1 MATYQRGKYW
11 WYRFRFAGERIDEPT
26 KSTSR
31 TVAKEAER
39 QHRRALEAG
48 YNNFKEVRQNR
59 VRILE
64 EIIDEYLTGY
74 RLRYRSASFAE
85 YALGHVSRL
94 LGTKIVADITEVS
107 VLRYQED
114 RLREK
119 AAPKSINEEVR
130 FLLKMLGDPGEV
142 IRAHLKK
149 TSSSS
154 WPFTKASA
162 KPTTRRNGESRS
174 QSKEFTQSPHV
185 SSLHAGAQRRAARY
199 RDQDPYLGPDQL
211 RREYGPGRQSQKR
224 SRRRANRSAEPEV
237 YQALIDHRAWYRKRF
252 GEIRDE
258 WYVFPWGKPRPSDP
272 TRHIT
277 SFKKAWNTTREK
289 AKVKGRWHDNRHTLI
304 TELAESGAGD
314 ETIMEIAGHVDRQ
327 MLRHYSHIRMKAK
340 REAVE
345 SVIDLSKGKLSIGFC
360 LESRLLRVATG
371 GGTGRID
378 RDLDLGLASRSVR
391 PRLFSHKEN
400 SMESFLNEIQVS
412 EKIQVSLACLRRWRL
427 RGEGPQYVKVGPLVR
442 YRPEAIEQWVDA
454 LPTGGNGRKPR
465 SVHAQGATGLPRT
478 A

>member
-39 QHRRALEAG
+39 QHRKTLEAG

-85 YALGHVSRL
+85 YALGHVGRL
-94 LGTKIVADITEVS
+94 LGTRLVADITDTS
-107 VLRYQED
+107 VLHYQED

-149 TSSSS
+149 TKQLKLTVHKNIGKAFDSEETESLAAKAKSS
-154 WPFTKASA
+154 
-162 KPTTRRNGESRS
+162 
-174 QSKEFTQSPHV
+174 QSPHMYPAFMLARNGGLRDTEIKTLTWGRINLGAKTV
-185 SSLHAGAQRRAARY
+185 QVGRAKSEAG
-199 RDQDPYLGPDQL
+199 
-211 RREYGPGRQSQKR
+211 EGRIVPLNS
-224 SRRRANRSAEPEV
+224 EV
-237 YQALIDHRAWYRKRF
+237 YQAIIEHRVWYRKRF
-252 GEIRDE
+252 GEICDE

-277 SFKKAWNTTREK
+277 SFKKAWTTARTN

-345 SVIDLSKGKLSIGFC
+345 SVI
-360 LESRLLRVATG
+360 
-371 GGTGRID
+371 
-378 RDLDLGLASRSVR
+378 ASRKGHSQ
-391 PRLFSHKEN
+391 LGDASKEG
-400 SMESFLNEIQVS
+400 SS
-412 EKIQVSLACLRRWRL
+412 A
-427 RGEGPQYVKVGPLVR
+427 
-442 YRPEAIEQWVDA
+442 
-454 LPTGGNGRKPR
+454 
-465 SVHAQGATGLPRT
+465 
-478 A
+478 

>member
-74 RLRYRSASFAE
+74 RLRYRSATFAE
-85 YALGHVSRL
+85 YALGHVKRL
-94 LGTKIVADITEVS
+94 LGTKIVADITEIS

-149 TSSSS
+149 TKQLKLTVHKQIGKAFDSEETQNLATNAKSSRS
-154 WPFTKASA
+154 PHMYPAFMLA
-162 KPTTRRNGESRS
+162 RNGGLRDTEIKTLTWGQINFVAKTVQVGRAKS
-174 QSKEFTQSPHV
+174 E
-185 SSLHAGAQRRAARY
+185 AG
-199 RDQDPYLGPDQL
+199 
-211 RREYGPGRQSQKR
+211 EGRIVPLNSE
-224 SRRRANRSAEPEV
+224 A
-237 YQALIDHRAWYRKRF
+237 YQALVDHRAWYLKRF
-252 GEIRDE
+252 GEMRDGVREIRDE

-272 TRHIT
+272 ARHIT
-277 SFKKAWNTTREK
+277 SFKTAWKTTRRN

-304 TELAESGAGD
+304 TEMAENGAGD
-314 ETIMEIAGHVDRQ
+314 ETIMSIAGHVDRQ

-345 SVIDLSKGKLSIGFC
+345 SVI
-360 LESRLLRVATG
+360 
-371 GGTGRID
+371 
-378 RDLDLGLASRSVR
+378 ASR
-391 PRLFSHKEN
+391 
-400 SMESFLNEIQVS
+400 
-412 EKIQVSLACLRRWRL
+412 
-427 RGEGPQYVKVGPLVR
+427 RGDSQLGS
-442 YRPEAIEQWVDA
+442 AS
-454 LPTGGNGRKPR
+454 KPG
-465 SVHAQGATGLPRT
+465 SSA
-478 A
+478 